1 MATKTTKKI
10 QKTVDTVAEEAV
22 VKDVVEVTE
31 PTPAPKKEVRKFAD
45 TDTIPCIS
53 ITAGRLGMIGIKSH
67 INYSW
72 EAQGEV
78 VDVEYQ
84 DLAAAVRSGK
94 KHITEPYFIID
105 DEDFL
110 KQFPQVQKIYNTIY
124 DIEDLKNVLKMSPAQ
139 IKKVVPTL
147 PPGARESIKSI
158 VADAIQHGTL
168 DSVQRIK
175 AFDEIFDTKF
185 MLMTELFG

>member
-10 QKTVDTVAEEAV
+10 QKTVDAVTDESV
-22 VKDVVEVTE
+22 VKSTVEATA
-31 PTPAPKKEVRKFAD
+31 PTAAAKKAVKKFED

-72 EAQGEV
+72 EGQGEV

-105 DEDFL
+105 DEVFL
-110 KQFPQVQKIYNTIY
+110 KQFPQVQKVYNTIY
-124 DIEDLKNVLKMSPAQ
+124 DVEDLKNVLKMSPAQ